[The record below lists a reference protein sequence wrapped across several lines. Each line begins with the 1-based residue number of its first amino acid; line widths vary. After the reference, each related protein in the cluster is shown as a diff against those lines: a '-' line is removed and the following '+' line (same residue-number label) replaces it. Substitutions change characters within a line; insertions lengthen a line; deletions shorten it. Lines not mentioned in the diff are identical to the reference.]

1 MGGMGLG
8 LEWEGGS
15 GRRGHVAQ
23 LSRMFL
29 PVQEMQVRSLRQED
43 PLEKEISTHSS
54 IRAWEIP
61 WTEELDGLYSP

>member
-1 MGGMGLG
+1 MGGMGWG
-8 LEWEGGS
+8 WEWEGGS

-54 IRAWEIP
+54 ISAWEIP
-61 WTEELDGLYSP
+61 WTEKLDGLYSP